1 MRPLNQ
7 DREEMIPEPPIAAGQ
22 SPENASDEA
31 GILADQ
37 DETLQA
43 LPTDDSADIGSLGTK
58 EDFGVES
65 RDFQFARGEIDVKE
79 QMDRTTAEADA
90 TLHRPRD
97 PNVTPFSDDGRV
109 DR

>member
-7 DREEMIPEPPIAAGQ
+7 DREEMSPEPPTAATQ
-22 SPENASDEA
+22 SPENACDEA

-43 LPTDDSADIGSLGTK
+43 LPSDDSAEIGSLGTGD
-58 EDFGVES
+58 DFGME
-65 RDFQFARGEIDVKE
+65 FKNYQFARGEIDVKE

-97 PNVTPFSDDGRV
+97 PNVTPFSEEGRV